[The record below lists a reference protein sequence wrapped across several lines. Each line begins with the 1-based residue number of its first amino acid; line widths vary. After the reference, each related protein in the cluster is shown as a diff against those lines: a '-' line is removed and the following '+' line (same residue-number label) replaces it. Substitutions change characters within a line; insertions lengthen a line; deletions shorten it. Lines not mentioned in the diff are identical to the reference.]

1 MKEKKKTSSREEA
14 GKIKKPY
21 YERYWW
27 VPYVTSFFALIV
39 SIIIFVCRVLMM
51 Q

>member
-1 MKEKKKTSSREEA
+1 VNELKEKKKASSREEA

-27 VPYVTSFFALIV
+27 VPFVISFLALIRSFFG
-39 SIIIFVCRVLMM
+39 
-51 Q
+51 